1 MIVGSYS
8 QAIEERFERMQE
20 AAGLALL
27 RMIDAARQDGV
38 WLVPVSGFRD
48 FARQEMLFQLQIEQ
62 VGSAKAAARSVAPA
76 GYSEHHT
83 GYAVDLADGLARA
96 MDLSLAFGNT
106 PAFKWLNRHAAAFG
120 FELSFPE
127 NNPQGVMYE
136 PWHWRFVGSPDA
148 TQTFAQARQ
157 IAG

>member
-1 MIVGSYS
+1 M
-8 QAIEERFERMQE
+8 
-20 AAGLALL
+20 
-27 RMIDAARQDGV
+27 DAARRDGV

-48 FARQEMLFQLQIEQ
+48 FARQEMLFQIQIEQ
-62 VGSAKAAARSVAPA
+62 TGSPEAAARSVAPA

-106 PAFKWLNRHAAAFG
+106 PAFEWLARHANGFG

-127 NNPQGVMYE
+127 NNPQGVTYE
-136 PWHWRFVGSPDA
+136 PWHWRFVGSSTA
-148 TQTFAQARQ
+148 TQTFTQSRS
-157 IAG
+157 IAESSVPR